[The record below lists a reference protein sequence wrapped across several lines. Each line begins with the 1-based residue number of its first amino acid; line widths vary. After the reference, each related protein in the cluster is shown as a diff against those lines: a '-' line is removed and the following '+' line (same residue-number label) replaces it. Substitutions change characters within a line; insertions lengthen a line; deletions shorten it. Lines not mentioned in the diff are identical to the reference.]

1 MENFNSDPKP
11 GRLILPLVLI
21 GMIATTYT
29 FINRV
34 AENNDLELQTEPEV
48 VQEEQTI
55 EEVQEDTTTT
65 TTTTL
70 PESFISYLE
79 EINGERIVA
88 INLAQEVL
96 QANDNWDNKTV
107 TYQEAK
113 QEFDDFISKW
123 AEFVDIL
130 SNPGPEFANL
140 VTSHEE
146 IKTLVNLVYE
156 DTIELKAGLESSD
169 TGERRSAALESFN
182 SNLDQLTDKISE
194 IVASASS

>member
-1 MENFNSDPKP
+1 MNNFDSDPKP

-34 AENNDLELQTEPEV
+34 VENNDLDIQPEVEV
-48 VQEEQTI
+48 VQEEQAD
-55 EEVQEDTTTT
+55 EGVQGDTTTT
-65 TTTTL
+65 STTTTL
-70 PESFISYLE
+70 PENYISYLE

-113 QEFDDFISKW
+113 QELDAFITKW
-123 AEFVDIL
+123 GVC
-130 SNPGPEFANL
+130 
-140 VTSHEE
+140 
-146 IKTLVNLVYE
+146 
-156 DTIELKAGLESSD
+156 
-169 TGERRSAALESFN
+169 
-182 SNLDQLTDKISE
+182 
-194 IVASASS
+194 

>member
-1 MENFNSDPKP
+1 MNNFDSDPKP

-34 AENNDLELQTEPEV
+34 VENNDLDIQPEV
-48 VQEEQTI
+48 EAVQEEQA
-55 EEVQEDTTTT
+55 EEGVQEDTTTT
-65 TTTTL
+65 STTTTL
-70 PESFISYLE
+70 PENYVSYLE

-113 QEFDDFISKW
+113 QEFDAFITKW
-123 AEFVDIL
+123 GEFL
-130 SNPGPEFANL
+130 SL
-140 VTSHEE
+140 IH
-146 IKTLVNLVYE
+146 I
-156 DTIELKAGLESSD
+156 
-169 TGERRSAALESFN
+169 
-182 SNLDQLTDKISE
+182 
-194 IVASASS
+194 